1 MRDNV
6 RTCPALTG
14 RTTTLVILTAPP
26 GSADCGEDSGQL
38 TDVVHTEVPEG
49 KSGTEAA

>member
-1 MRDNV
+1 M

-26 GSADCGEDSGQL
+26 GSEGCGEDSG
-38 TDVVHTEVPEG
+38 
-49 KSGTEAA
+49 AAD